1 MKDNLLEKDEKTT
14 GVENRSMIRMSRK
27 AVIVGGVKIGGG
39 APIVVQSMTNTD
51 TRDVEATVAQI
62 NRLQTAG
69 CEIVRVAVP
78 DAAAAAALHEIKE
91 RISIPLV
98 ADIHFDHH
106 LALAAIDAGV
116 DKLRLNPG
124 NITDPEKISEVVE
137 AAKRAGIPI
146 RVGANSGSLA
156 REFLD
161 PHGHASADGMVDS
174 ALKEIRLLEDLGFT
188 DIVVSLKGTDVPMTL
203 AAYRAIAR
211 EVDYPLHIGITEA
224 GTPWGGTIKSS
235 VGIGILLA
243 EGLGDTLRVSLTGD
257 PVEEVRV
264 AYQILSALDLRQRGI
279 NYRICPTCGRTR
291 IDLFRI
297 ANEIQERLSDVTEPL
312 VIALMGCIV
321 NGIGEAKDADISLFG
336 GEGNGTISIA
346 GEPVKRAIPE
356 ERLVDEFV
364 NTVREY
370 LEERRMSDG

>member
-1 MKDNLLEKDEKTT
+1 MRRVVN
-14 GVENRSMIRMSRK
+14 
-27 AVIVGGVKIGGG
+27 VGGIKIGGDNPV
-39 APIVVQSMTNTD
+39 AVQSMTNTD
-51 TRDVEATVAQI
+51 TRDVDATVSQI
-62 NRLQTAG
+62 KRLQQAG

-78 DAAAAAALHEIKE
+78 DDAAARALPAIKR
-91 RISIPLV
+91 RIDLPLV

-106 LALAAIDAGV
+106 LALASIDAGV

-124 NITDPEKISEVVE
+124 NITDPEKIEKVVR
-137 AAKRAGIPI
+137 AAKQAGIPI

-156 REFLD
+156 ASFLD
-161 PHGHASADGMVDS
+161 ANGHATADGMVDS
-174 ALKEIRLLEDLGFT
+174 ALKEIRLLEGLDFT
-188 DIVVSLKGTDVPMTL
+188 DIVVSLKATDVMMTL
-203 AAYRAIAR
+203 AAYRRIVR

-224 GTPWGGTIKSS
+224 GTPWGGTIKSA

-264 AYQILSALDLRQRGI
+264 AYQILGALDLRQRGI
-279 NYRICPTCGRTR
+279 SYRVCPTCGRTR

-312 VIALMGCIV
+312 VVALMGCIV

-336 GEGNGTISIA
+336 GERTGTISIA
-346 GEPVKRAIPE
+346 GEPVKRAVPE
-356 ERLVDEFV
+356 EKLVNEFV
-364 NTVREY
+364 CTVREY
-370 LEERRMSDG
+370 IKERRASDD